1 MNQESQQFQKRILH
15 LEETSWKESR
25 FVFTDFLNEAEYSDV
40 LSLGMPSCGMRSY
53 GGFEGAARV
62 MVRFGDPE
70 IFGYEESFPIAA
82 LCITP
87 LSEKFADA
95 LTHRDYL
102 GAILNL
108 GIERRV
114 IGDILID
121 GVTGYVLCKSNLADY
136 LSEHLVRIKHT
147 SVRTTIV
154 SSLPDKLGPVL
165 SMQEI
170 QTSSI
175 RIDCVIAQVCR
186 LSRSKS
192 QELLHSGQVFI
203 NGRAVQNAASLLREN
218 DEISVRH
225 YGKFRYIGPVRE
237 TRKGN
242 LLIQIGRYV

>member
-1 MNQESQQFQKRILH
+1 MDS
-15 LEETSWKESR
+15 
-25 FVFTDFLNEAEYSDV
+25 
-40 LSLGMPSCGMRSY
+40 
-53 GGFEGAARV
+53 
-62 MVRFGDPE
+62 
-70 IFGYEESFPIAA
+70 
-82 LCITP
+82 
-87 LSEKFADA
+87 
-95 LTHRDYL
+95 
-102 GAILNL
+102 

-121 GVTGYVLCKSNLADY
+121 GVTGYVLCRSNLADY

-147 SVRTTIV
+147 SVRTAIV
-154 SSLPDKLGPVL
+154 TSLPDKLGPVL
-165 SMQEI
+165 NMQEI

-203 NGRAVQNAASLLREN
+203 HGRTVQNAASLLREN